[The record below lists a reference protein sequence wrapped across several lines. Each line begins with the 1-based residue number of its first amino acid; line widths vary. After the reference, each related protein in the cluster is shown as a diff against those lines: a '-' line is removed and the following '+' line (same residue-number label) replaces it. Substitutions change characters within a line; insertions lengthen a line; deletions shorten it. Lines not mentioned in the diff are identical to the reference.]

1 MLMMV
6 LYPSVLHRAQEEI
19 DRIVGSDRFPLFS
32 DREDLPYVDALVKE
46 TLRWENAA
54 PTGMYIHIDATDI
67 R

>member
-1 MLMMV
+1 MLVMV

-19 DRIVGSDRFPLFS
+19 DRIVGSDRLPLFS

-54 PTGMYIHIDATDI
+54 PTGL
-67 R
+67 

>member
-1 MLMMV
+1 MLMIV

-19 DRIVGSDRFPLFS
+19 DRIVGSDRLPLFS

-54 PTGMYIHIDATDI
+54 PTGL
-67 R
+67 

>member
-19 DRIVGSDRFPLFS
+19 DRIVGSDRLPLFS

-54 PTGMYIHIDATDI
+54 PTGL
-67 R
+67 